1 MRTVRTFWILF
12 RAQMRNRLGVSAL
25 RSWRTDRRRMLR
37 DLLIGLCA
45 LAGVGAVIGLY
56 AWMLAVLFDAAKG
69 PLAFVQELT
78 LMAILTLLQAMTLLL
93 GTGTMLGT
101 LYFGR
106 DSELLAALPVG
117 RRTVFASKFAQ
128 VLVFEYALVLAFG
141 LPPVVL
147 YAQAF
152 SLSYA
157 ARGALVL
164 LLLPL
169 LPLTVS
175 ALLSLLLMRASALIR
190 HREALMIG
198 ATFAAM
204 LAIFLGQ
211 MALMRVGED
220 SLTLRAILQFLMARK
235 TLADR
240 FARLYPPTGWA
251 LYSLGGA
258 GAWGNLARL
267 AGVSALGLS
276 MALLLAG
283 RLYAQGLAAAS
294 ETAARRGRGG
304 RKTAPRRPQ
313 LAAIFLREWRI
324 ALRTPAYATNGLAS
338 ILMAPLMVCMMTFA
352 LPEEADEA
360 LQAVRVLGLQTDA
373 LLPLGLTALLALIGS
388 INTAGVTAFSRE
400 GALLGF
406 GRSMPVRGRTLA
418 LGKQLFG
425 ASVALL
431 TVLAGVAAALAAWRM
446 PPAQAAYAAAV
457 ALAFSAG
464 VNAVGLTFDLYR
476 PRLNWISPTEAI
488 KQGLNPCIGLLAML
502 LFALIEA
509 GGIYLALRMGAGMSA
524 FLAVMAG
531 IALGLC
537 ALSHALL
544 LGLSGRLY
552 ARLEN

>member
-1 MRTVRTFWILF
+1 MRTVRAFWILF

-45 LAGVGAVIGLY
+45 LAGVGSVIGLY

-157 ARGALVL
+157 VRGALVL

-240 FARLYPPTGWA
+240 FARLYPP
-251 LYSLGGA
+251 
-258 GAWGNLARL
+258 
-267 AGVSALGLS
+267 
-276 MALLLAG
+276 AG
-283 RLYAQGLAAAS
+283 RCTAWAAQAHGGIWRVWP
-294 ETAARRGRGG
+294 ARRCSGLG
-304 RKTAPRRPQ
+304 
-313 LAAIFLREWRI
+313 WR
-324 ALRTPAYATNGLAS
+324 
-338 ILMAPLMVCMMTFA
+338 
-352 LPEEADEA
+352 
-360 LQAVRVLGLQTDA
+360 
-373 LLPLGLTALLALIGS
+373 
-388 INTAGVTAFSRE
+388 
-400 GALLGF
+400 
-406 GRSMPVRGRTLA
+406 
-418 LGKQLFG
+418 
-425 ASVALL
+425 
-431 TVLAGVAAALAAWRM
+431 
-446 PPAQAAYAAAV
+446 
-457 ALAFSAG
+457 
-464 VNAVGLTFDLYR
+464 
-476 PRLNWISPTEAI
+476 
-488 KQGLNPCIGLLAML
+488 
-502 LFALIEA
+502 
-509 GGIYLALRMGAGMSA
+509 
-524 FLAVMAG
+524 
-531 IALGLC
+531 
-537 ALSHALL
+537 
-544 LGLSGRLY
+544 
-552 ARLEN
+552 